1 MRLTEQLLEPQPA
14 DRLGMDAVGGYAA
27 LKAHPFFQ
35 DPTFAWESLQ
45 AGEMAIPA
53 PTPNPGDGATAG
65 AAAAA
70 AASVNP
76 LPMDLLP
83 ADDDDDDDQ
92 QQEALGAAAGTD
104 DTVLPSSPPAMQNM
118 DGRAGGAR
126 KGRGT
131 KRVGSEE

>member
-1 MRLTEQLLEPQPA
+1 M
-14 DRLGMDAVGGYAA
+14 GGYAA

-35 DPTFAWESLQ
+35 DPTFSWESLQ

-53 PTPNPGDGATAG
+53 PTPNPGDAAAAAG
-65 AAAAA
+65 FAVSGGAAAA

-83 ADDDDDDDQ
+83 ADDDDDDDDDQ

-104 DTVLPSSPPAMQNM
+104 DTVLPASPPAMQSM